1 MGKIP
6 EGYLPPKELWPTRSY
21 KLPEHQN
28 YPQKLNSTEEL
39 LDKQVAAGKGD
50 RPAILFEDKKIP
62 YKALLGMA
70 NRLGSSLKAL
80 GIEEADRVAL
90 RAPNI
95 PPALVVN
102 FAVLKIGGILLPTS
116 GLFSRVEITHVFNNA
131 EAKAV
136 FVSAALLD
144 ELEKAGPD
152 LKTVKHIIVIGGTP
166 EQQAHSKQ
174 QGYLLYQE
182 LLDGGKPECD
192 PVRRDRTDVSV
203 LLYTSGTTGLPKGAA
218 RFMEE
223 ALIVP
228 DGFGKYCWQVTESDV
243 ILSAAP
249 ISMAAGY
256 SAVATIPYRFGAAV
270 SIFPRFTPEGMFEQ
284 IKGHKV
290 TILSALPTAYR
301 KMLQVPGAEK
311 LYDLSSLRICTGGG
325 ESLTAKTYL
334 DWKAKFGQEIFEGLG
349 TTEMM
354 FVFISSAAT
363 KKVKAG
369 SIGPA
374 IPGYEVRVVNEEG
387 ADCKP
392 GEVGQL
398 IARGPT
404 GTVYWR
410 DPEKQRAAVRD
421 GWCRAGD
428 MVSMDADGYVWFLS
442 REDDLIKSSGYRIG
456 PEEIE
461 DVLVTHPVV
470 ADAGVVGVVDAVMGQ
485 RTKAFVQLR
494 EGTVPSDVLR
504 QELIEFCRGKIA
516 VYKLPRE
523 VEFVDKVPRAP
534 GPGGP
539 GTGKLLR
546 RLLRQREAVAKPP
559 DRRVGPDRRQLPDRR
574 KA

>member
-6 EGYLPPKELWPTRSY
+6 EGYLPAKELWPTRSY
-21 KLPEHQN
+21 TLPEYRS

-50 RPAILFEDKKIP
+50 RPAILFDDKRIP
-62 YKALLGMA
+62 YKALLGMV

-80 GIEEADRVAL
+80 GLEEADRIAL
-90 RAPNI
+90 RSPNI
-95 PPALVVN
+95 PPALVAN
-102 FAVLKIGGILLPTS
+102 FAALKIGGIFLPTS
-116 GLFSRVEITHVFNNA
+116 GLFSPAEITHVFNHA
-131 EAKAV
+131 EVKAV
-136 FVSAALLD
+136 FVAAALL
-144 ELEKAGPD
+144 EGLEKAKPD
-152 LKTVKHIIVIGGTP
+152 LKTLKHVIVIGGTP
-166 EQQAHSKQ
+166 EQQAQYKR

-192 PVRRDRTDVSV
+192 PVRRDRMDVSV
-203 LLYTSGTTGLPKGAA
+203 LLYTSGTTGLPKGVAH
-218 RFMEE
+218 FMEE
-223 ALIVP
+223 ALVVP
-228 DGFGKYCWQVTESDV
+228 DGFGKYCWGVKDSDV

-249 ISMAAGY
+249 MAMAAGY
-256 SAVATIPYRFGAAV
+256 SAVASIPFRFGAAV
-270 SIFPRFTPEGMFEQ
+270 SIFARFTPEGMLEQ
-284 IKGHKV
+284 VQNHKA

-301 KMLQVPGAEK
+301 KMLQVPDAEK
-311 LYDLSSLRICTGGG
+311 KYDLSSLRICTGGG

-363 KKVKAG
+363 KKVKPG

-374 IPGYEVRVVNEEG
+374 VPGYQLKVVNEAG
-387 ADCKP
+387 AESKR

-398 IARGPT
+398 FARGPT
-404 GTVYWR
+404 GTIYWR
-410 DPEKQRAAVRD
+410 DPEKQRASVKD

-428 MVSMDADGYVWFLS
+428 MVNMDEDGYIWFLS

-461 DVLVTHPVV
+461 DVLVTHPAV
-470 ADAGVVGVVDAVMGQ
+470 ADAGVVGVPDPVMGQ
-485 RTKAFVQLR
+485 KTMAFVQLKQ
-494 EGTVPSDVLR
+494 GKAPSDALK
-504 QELIEFCRGKIA
+504 QELIEFCKGKIA
-516 VYKLPRE
+516 VYKLPRD
-523 VEFVDKVPRAP
+523 VAFRDKMPRAA

-546 RLLRQREAVAKPP
+546 RVLRQQEAEKAK
-559 DRRVGPDRRQLPDRR
+559 G
-574 KA
+574 

>member
-6 EGYLPPKELWPTRSY
+6 EGYLPPKDLWPTRAY
-21 KLPEHQN
+21 KLPEYEA
-28 YPQKLNSTEEL
+28 YPQKFNSTEEL
-39 LDKQVAAGKGD
+39 IDKQVAGGKGD
-50 RPAILFEDKKIP
+50 RPAILFEDRKIP
-62 YKALLGMA
+62 YRALLGMV
-70 NRLGSSLKAL
+70 NKLGSSMKAL

-95 PPALVVN
+95 PPALVTN
-102 FAVLKIGGILLPTS
+102 FAVLKIGGVFLPTS
-116 GLFSRVEITHVFNNA
+116 GLFSRSEIAHVFNNA
-131 EAKAV
+131 EVKAV
-136 FVSAALLD
+136 VVASALLE
-144 ELEKAGPD
+144 ELEKARPD
-152 LKTVKHIIVIGGTP
+152 LKTLKHIIVIGGTP
-166 EQQAHSKQ
+166 EEQTTFKQ
-174 QGYLLYQE
+174 KGYLLYQE
-182 LLDGGKPECD
+182 LVDGGKPECD
-192 PVRRDRTDVSV
+192 PVRRDRMDVSV
-203 LLYTSGTTGLPKGAA
+203 LLYTSGTTGLPKGTAH
-218 RFMEE
+218 FLEE

-228 DGFGKYCWQVTESDV
+228 DGFGKYCWGITENDV

-249 ISMAAGY
+249 IAMAAGY
-256 SAVATIPYRFGAAV
+256 SAVATIPYRFGAGV

-284 IKGHKV
+284 IQKHKA

-301 KMLQVPGAEK
+301 KMLQVPDAEK
-311 LYDLSSLRICTGGG
+311 KYDLSSLRVCTGGG
-325 ESLTAKTYL
+325 ESLTAKTYH

-363 KKVKAG
+363 KKVKPG

-387 ADCKP
+387 KDCKP
-392 GEVGQL
+392 GETGQL

-404 GTVYWR
+404 GTMYWR
-410 DPEKQRAAVRD
+410 DPEKQRSVVKE

-428 MVSMDADGYVWFLS
+428 MVTMDEDGYIWFLS

-461 DVLVTHPVV
+461 DVLVTHAAV
-470 ADAGVVGVVDAVMGQ
+470 ADAGVVGVPDPVMGQ
-485 RTKAFVQLR
+485 KTKAFVQLKS
-494 EGTVPSDVLR
+494 GQQGSDALK
-504 QELIEFCRGKIA
+504 QELVEFCKGKVA

-523 VEFVDKVPRAP
+523 VEFIDKMPRAP

-546 RLLRQREAVAKPP
+546 RLLRQQEAAKTK
-559 DRRVGPDRRQLPDRR
+559 G
-574 KA
+574 

>member
-6 EGYLPPKELWPTRSY
+6 EGYLPPRELWPARIY
-21 KLPEHQN
+21 KLPEYQS
-28 YPQKLNSTEEL
+28 YPQKFNSTEEL

-50 RPAILFEDKKIP
+50 RAAILFEDKKIP
-62 YKALLGMA
+62 YKALLGMV
-70 NRLGSSLKAL
+70 NKLGSSLKAL

-95 PPALVVN
+95 PPALVAN
-102 FAVLKIGGILLPTS
+102 LAVLKIGGIFLPTS
-116 GLFSRVEITHVFNNA
+116 GLFSRAEIAHVFNNA
-131 EAKAV
+131 EVKAV
-136 FVSAALLD
+136 VVAAPLLE
-144 ELEKAGPD
+144 ELEKAKPD
-152 LKTVKHIIVIGGTP
+152 LRTVKHIIVIGGTP
-166 EQQAHSKQ
+166 EQQAEYKKK
-174 QGYLLYQE
+174 GYLPYQE

-192 PVRRDRTDVSV
+192 PVRRDRMDVSV
-203 LLYTSGTTGLPKGAA
+203 LIYTSGTTGLPKGTVH
-218 RFMEE
+218 FNEE

-228 DGFGKYCWQVTESDV
+228 DGFGKHCWEVTENDV

-249 ISMAAGY
+249 IAMAAGY

-270 SIFPRFTPEGMFEQ
+270 SIFARFTPEGMLDQ
-284 IKGHKV
+284 IQNHKA

-301 KMLQVPGAEK
+301 KMLQVPDAEK
-311 LYDLSSLRICTGGG
+311 KYNIGSLRICTGGG

-363 KKVKAG
+363 KKVKPG

-374 IPGYEVRVVNEEG
+374 IPGYELKVVNEEG
-387 ADCKP
+387 KDCKP
-392 GEVGQL
+392 GETGQL

-410 DPEKQRAAVRD
+410 DPDKQRSVVKD

-428 MVSMDADGYVWFLS
+428 MVSMDEDGYIWFLS

-461 DVLVTHPVV
+461 DVLVTHPAV
-470 ADAGVVGVVDAVMGQ
+470 ADAGVVGVADPVMGQ
-485 RTKAFVQLR
+485 KTKAFVQLR
-494 EGTVPSDVLR
+494 EGKQPSQALQ

-523 VEFVDKVPRAP
+523 VEFTDKMPRAP

-546 RLLRQREAVAKPP
+546 RVLRQREVEKAK
-559 DRRVGPDRRQLPDRR
+559 
-574 KA
+574 A

>member
-1 MGKIP
+1 MATIP
-6 EGYLPPKELWPTRSY
+6 EGYLPPKELWPSRIY
-21 KLPEHQN
+21 KLPEYGN
-28 YPQKLNSTEEL
+28 YPQTLNSTEEL

-50 RPAILFEDKKIP
+50 RPAILFEDKRIP
-62 YKALLGMA
+62 YKALLGMV
-70 NRLGSSLKAL
+70 NKLGSSLKAL

-90 RAPNI
+90 RSPNI
-95 PPALVVN
+95 PPALVAN
-102 FAVLKIGGILLPTS
+102 FAVLKIGGIFLPTS
-116 GLFSRVEITHVFNNA
+116 GLFSPAEITHVFNNA
-131 EAKAV
+131 EVKAV
-136 FVSAALLD
+136 FVAAALL
-144 ELEKAGPD
+144 EGLEKARPALQT
-152 LKTVKHIIVIGGTP
+152 LKHVIVIGGTP
-166 EQQAHSKQ
+166 EQQAQYKK

-192 PVRRDRTDVSV
+192 PVRRDRMAVSV
-203 LLYTSGTTGLPKGAA
+203 LLYTSGTTGLPKGVAH
-218 RFMEE
+218 FMEE
-223 ALIVP
+223 ALVIP
-228 DGFGKYCWQVTESDV
+228 DGFGKYCWEVKENDV

-249 ISMAAGY
+249 MAMAAGY

-270 SIFPRFTPEGMFEQ
+270 SIFARFTPEGMLEQ
-284 IKGHKV
+284 IQNHKA

-311 LYDLSSLRICTGGG
+311 KYDLRSLRICTGGG

-334 DWKAKFGQEIFEGLG
+334 DWKAQFGQEIFEGLG

-363 KKVKAG
+363 KKVKPG

-374 IPGYEVRVVNEEG
+374 IPGYELKVVNEAG
-387 ADCKP
+387 AEVKR

-410 DPEKQRAAVRD
+410 DPEKQRAVVKD

-428 MVSMDADGYVWFLS
+428 MVNMDEDGYIWFLS

-461 DVLVTHPVV
+461 DVLVAHPAV
-470 ADAGVVGVVDAVMGQ
+470 ADAGVVGVPDPVMGQ
-485 RTKAFVQLR
+485 KTMAFVQLK
-494 EGTVPSDVLR
+494 EGKAASEALK
-504 QELIEFCRGKIA
+504 QELLEFCKGKIA

-523 VEFVDKVPRAP
+523 VVVIDKMPRAA

-546 RLLRQREAVAKPP
+546 RMLRQNEAAKAK
-559 DRRVGPDRRQLPDRR
+559 G
-574 KA
+574 